1 MDCLLIVEHLVEGA
15 ILAKVQTMEA

>member
-1 MDCLLIVEHLVEGA
+1 MNCLLIVEHLVEGA